1 MLGRKGKSLLFVY
14 LLIDF
19 IHQFII
25 EKEWTYF
32 KIEKSIIKEIYGP
45 ILISKVV

>member
-32 KIEKSIIKEIYGP
+32 KTEKKHNKRDIWTN
-45 ILISKVV
+45 LNQ